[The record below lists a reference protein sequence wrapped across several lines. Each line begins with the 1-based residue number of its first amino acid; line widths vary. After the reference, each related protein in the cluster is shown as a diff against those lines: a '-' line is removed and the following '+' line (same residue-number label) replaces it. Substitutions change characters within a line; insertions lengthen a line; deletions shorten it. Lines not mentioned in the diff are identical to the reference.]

1 MIPRAI
7 LPLLCAAAL
16 TLAAVPG
23 FPRVGVV
30 VGLAPPAP
38 VVEAV
43 PAPPAP
49 GYVWQ
54 PGYWSWNGFQYVW
67 VPGVYVVPPYAHRYG
82 CPEAGSGTVAVGCGA
97 LATGGTGGGEIRR
110 GTPRPPQAHLE
121 IDGARESGLASRSV
135 SATDPV
141 EAIAKSVALKD

>member
-16 TLAAVPG
+16 TLAPVPG
-23 FPRVGVV
+23 FARVGVV

-38 VVEAV
+38 VVEVA

-67 VPGVYVVPPYAHRYG
+67 VPGVCRASLCSRGMGARKLGPARWRLG
-82 CPEAGSGTVAVGCGA
+82 VGPWPLAA
-97 LATGGTGGGEIRR
+97 LA
-110 GTPRPPQAHLE
+110 AV
-121 IDGARESGLASRSV
+121 RSV
-135 SATDPV
+135 
-141 EAIAKSVALKD
+141 EARLGRRRRILRSTARANQGWPPAPSPRLTLLKRSRRALH

>member
-16 TLAAVPG
+16 TLAPVPG
-23 FPRVGVV
+23 FARVGVV

-38 VVEAV
+38 VVEVA

-54 PGYWSWNGFQYVW
+54 PGYWSWNRFQYVW
-67 VPGVYVVPPYAHRYG
+67 VPGVYVVPPYSRGMGARKLG
-82 CPEAGSGTVAVGCGA
+82 PARRRLGVGPWPLAA
-97 LATGGTGGGEIRR
+97 LAGVRSVEPGLG
-110 GTPRPPQAHLE
+110 PPQAHLE
-121 IDGARESGLASRSV
+121 IESARKSGWPPAPPPRLNLLKRSRR
-135 SATDPV
+135 
-141 EAIAKSVALKD
+141 ALH